1 MAQNTSTPEKKK
13 QEEKP
18 KVKRRFVV
26 EVQGMAPVRVQLET
40 WAYDEEEALKAL
52 ENPRLMN
59 LRERPAIDLPRMRRQ
74 KVTVKDAI
82 TSLVKIVK
90 NF

>member
-1 MAQNTSTPEKKK
+1 MDEKDEEK
-13 QEEKP
+13 QPEKP
-18 KVKRRFVV
+18 KQKRRFVIEV
-26 EVQGMAPVRVQLET
+26 EGTAPVRLQLET
-40 WAYDEEEALKAL
+40 WAYDEEEALKQL
-52 ENPRLMN
+52 ENPRLLN
-59 LRERPAIDLPRMRRQ
+59 LRQRPDIDIPRIRRK